1 MTENETGYYSQWE
14 SSLNESNTSEATTS
28 SPLYLA
34 WWTLSSSSNVTATTL
49 VVNASTP
56 DFSLDED
63 GNATEGQNC
72 TNDYCIPDIDYWNMV
87 YQHVYPKDY
96 EWILIAMHSLV
107 FVAGLVGN
115 ALVCLAVYRNHAM
128 RTVTNYFIVNLA
140 VADFMVILFCLPP
153 TVLWDVTETW
163 FMGTGLCKV
172 VLYLQR
178 SPPWHARSFL
188 VTVLVRSGG
197 PSGRRYAAH
206 DSTAPISAPEREL
219 FLQGCGWVGT
229 TGAEEPA
236 APRRAARR
244 SAANLAARTA
254 HRSPGPYVTFH
265 VPCRRRLRF
274 YLAAASAQIREEE
287 QQGHEGI

>member
-14 SSLNESNTSEATTS
+14 STLNESNTSEAITS

-172 VLYLQR
+172 VLYLQVR
-178 SPPWHARSFL
+178 RSF
-188 VTVLVRSGG
+188 SC
-197 PSGRRYAAH
+197 SSI
-206 DSTAPISAPEREL
+206 STSSTPTS
-219 FLQGCGWVGT
+219 V
-229 TGAEEPA
+229 
-236 APRRAARR
+236 
-244 SAANLAARTA
+244 
-254 HRSPGPYVTFH
+254 
-265 VPCRRRLRF
+265 
-274 YLAAASAQIREEE
+274 
-287 QQGHEGI
+287 